1 MMNTNWKRSII
12 ILFTM
17 LLLGLVTA
25 VILVAPPQAQAQ
37 IVNAPAY
44 ETAITVDS
52 SADPDTS
59 KSYTC
64 SSPPADG
71 FCTLRRAIVEARTL
85 SASELPV
92 LIRFTIPITDSGYVS
107 SLHVWKITVHNTT
120 DTAVFRRL
128 TEQIT
133 IDGRTQ
139 PNGRASGPKIVVVG
153 PGTGNKDGLIVG
165 DIAGDDNIQIY
176 GLAFQNFK
184 THMYVNTNNNIIEED
199 WFGLNDAGTAPYLRN
214 DDPEDGS
221 GNAAISFNGNPM
233 NNTVRNNVFLGFD
246 GTAVAIRGDNNLF
259 EYNFIGVKADG
270 TVDKQTDPNLICT
283 TVDWLGGGGIT
294 VEGDSHQVSNNTF
307 AGLRQEIFQISTQ
320 PPAISVDGDHHV
332 IQSNRIGVD
341 GDNNEVG
348 VCGRGIYLAGAD
360 TPDHTQISLNTI
372 VDPQMSAVSINGMT
386 TDANTLSGN
395 VIKKTT
401 DWPQIQGNPEPEA
414 AIQFGATVPDVLR
427 DFVPAQVTNID
438 GTAVSGTSGTGSP
451 CPNCTIE
458 LFLDDT
464 DTVVEA
470 LQLLVTTTADSS
482 GNWLATLPFA
492 LNSVHGIRTTSATA
506 TYNTIPGMN
515 AGTTTKLSELYTAES
530 TVFLPLIV
538 R

>member
-1 MMNTNWKRSII
+1 MNKKWQQSITV
-12 ILFTM
+12 LCAA
-17 LLLGLVTA
+17 LLMGLVTA
-25 VILVAPPQAQAQ
+25 VILTTVSQAQAQ
-37 IVNAPAY
+37 IANAPVY
-44 ETAITVDS
+44 ETAITVTS

-71 FCTLRRAIVEARTL
+71 LCTLRRAIVEARTL

-92 LIRFTIPITDSGYVS
+92 LIRFNIPDTDAGYLSGVDA
-107 SLHVWKITVHNTT
+107 WKITVHSST
-120 DTAVFRRL
+120 DTAVFRRM
-128 TEQIT
+128 TGDIT

-139 PNGRASGPKIVVVG
+139 PNGRVNGPKIILVG

-184 THMYVNTNNNIIEED
+184 THMYVNTNNNIIED
-199 WFGLNDAGTAPYLRN
+199 NWFGLNDAGTAPYLRN

-221 GNAAISFNGNPM
+221 GNAAISFNGSPTS
-233 NNTVRNNVFLGFD
+233 NTVRNNVFLGFD

-259 EYNFIGVKADG
+259 EFNFVGVKADG
-270 TVDKQTDPNLICT
+270 TVNKQTDPNLICT

-294 VEGDSHQVSNNTF
+294 VEGDSHQISNNVF

-320 PPAISVDGDHHV
+320 PSAISVNGDNHL
-332 IQSNRIGVD
+332 IQNNRIGVD

-360 TPDHTQISLNTI
+360 TPDHVQILLNSI
-372 VDPQMSAVSINGMT
+372 VEPQMSAISINGLM

-395 VIKKTT
+395 VIKKESA
-401 DWPQIQGNPEPEA
+401 WPQIQGNPEPEA
-414 AIQFGATVPDVLR
+414 AIQFGATVPDALR
-427 DFVPAQVTNID
+427 DFTPGRVTSID
-438 GTAVSGTSGTGSP
+438 GVTVQGVSGTGSP
-451 CPNCTIE
+451 CPNCIIE

-464 DTVVEA
+464 DNVVAA
-470 LQLLVTTTADSS
+470 LQFLATATADSN
-482 GNWLATLPFA
+482 GNWSATLPFA
-492 LNSVHGIRTTSATA
+492 LNAAHGIRTTSTTA
-506 TYNTIPGMN
+506 TYNSIPGTN
-515 AGTTTKLSELYTAES
+515 AGTTTKLSELYTADFS
-530 TVFLPLIV
+530 VFLPMIV